1 MISLWL
7 CWNVAHKENIIWR
20 PSNNRPKCGYK
31 IIFTTVSQTA
41 VYSGH
46 SFDIYT
52 FIQHTFCLY
61 WEALNR
67 PHGRHAKVIIGA
79 DIIHTTRRSQSA
91 GEGIKKLKLGEEW
104 GRETG
109 LVPHWSLTDITIIQT
124 NGNYSRNLQG
134 APQSIQKPPVFIPR
148 MSGECQAANYYF
160 VNS

>member
-31 IIFTTVSQTA
+31 IIFTTVSQTP

-61 WEALNR
+61 LEALNR

-79 DIIHTTRRSQSA
+79 DIIHNQQSMEGPSPEWESCYLVTTQSA
-91 GEGIKKLKLGEEW
+91 S
-104 GRETG
+104 T
-109 LVPHWSLTDITIIQT
+109 Q
-124 NGNYSRNLQG
+124 Q
-134 APQSIQKPPVFIPR
+134 
-148 MSGECQAANYYF
+148 
-160 VNS
+160 